1 MGGSGLDCVDCV
13 SVLGFLRFV
22 VDIRGTDGVWCVCGR
37 GATKRKGPDM
47 TEILAPTPTFELA
60 EAYARLASEERSACE
75 WAEPTRSRLW
85 PSTEHLADATKT
97 AAGGG
102 DTEAFTAAYV
112 EWDSS
117 RQDRAMKVAKAEA
130 QRGVDAAV
138 EWESDGEFLSECG
151 QSRPEETD
159 DSATKGFRIDWGS
172 RTVTG
177 WAMAHGTEDDWPV
190 SECVAGF

>member
-1 MGGSGLDCVDCV
+1 MLGGSGLEGV
-13 SVLGFLRFV
+13 GFPISI
-22 VDIRGTDGVWCVCGR
+22 VDIRIADGVWCVCGR

-85 PSTEHLADATKT
+85 PSTEHLADATED
-97 AAGGG
+97 AAADG
-102 DTEAFTAAYV
+102 DIATFVAVYV
-112 EWDSS
+112 EWDAS
-117 RQDRAMKVAKAEA
+117 RRDRAMKVAKAEA
-130 QRGVDAAV
+130 QRGADAAV
-138 EWESDGEFLSECG
+138 EWESDGEFLAECG

-159 DSATKGFRIDWGS
+159 DSATKGFKIDWEA

-190 SECVAGF
+190 SEFVAGF